1 MRRMTIREAAQQ
13 TGASAHTLRYYERA
27 GLIAPVDRAADG
39 KRRYSETDV
48 IWLTFLRR
56 LRASG
61 MSVAQMRQ
69 FAQLRTGGDAKAHDR
84 RLLLEEHANVV
95 RGQIASL
102 SENLEILERKIA
114 HFRRLEEVMAPRPTT
129 GVAECASAP
138 DAQGPASV
146 RSAR

>member
-1 MRRMTIREAAQQ
+1 MRGITIREAAQR

-27 GLIAPVDRAADG
+27 GLIGRVDRAADG
-39 KRRYSETDV
+39 KRSYSETDV

-56 LRASG
+56 LRATG
-61 MSVAQMRQ
+61 MSVAQMDR
-69 FAQLRTGGDAKAHDR
+69 FARLRAGGDAKAHDR
-84 RLLLEEHANVV
+84 RLLLEEHAKGV

-114 HFRRLEEVMAPRPTT
+114 HFRSLEEVVAARGTT
-129 GVAECASAP
+129 VVAEAASAP
-138 DAQGPASV
+138 HAQEPASP